1 MATAQNVSRYLHAN
15 GVPTTNPRVTRRE
28 GVKVRGGRM
37 RTGEAWITIDIEAP
51 SARHRMLEATV
62 ELLEKSPWSFEVKH
76 HGENSWGG
84 WVAIT
89 ITKRVDV

>member
-37 RTGEAWITIDIEAP
+37 RTGEAWITIDIESP
-51 SARHRMLEATV
+51 SARQRMTEAAIHV
-62 ELLEKSPWSFEVKH
+62 LMESPWKFEVKYH
-76 HGENSWGG
+76 DQGCWGG
-84 WVAIT
+84 FDT
-89 ITKRVDV
+89 ITVLPREKK